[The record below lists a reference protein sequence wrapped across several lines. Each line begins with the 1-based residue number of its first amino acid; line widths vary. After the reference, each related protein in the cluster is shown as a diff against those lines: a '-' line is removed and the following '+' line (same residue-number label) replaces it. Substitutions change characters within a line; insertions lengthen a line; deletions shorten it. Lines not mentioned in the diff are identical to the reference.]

1 VVLVGSVSA
10 AVACDRVA
18 AVDKVPVGAEVQLT
32 RKDGALVE
40 GNLANKSEEA
50 VQVDTGRVTRTI
62 ARDEIA
68 EVRVRNTEDPAAVPK
83 TAKFREIAVPATTN
97 LSLTLDD
104 SVGSAT
110 SRVEEPIRARLRLP
124 VVIDGLTV
132 LPAGARVRGVV
143 SSVEQAGKVKGVAS
157 IGLHFQAIDADD
169 VTYAIDA
176 RYHGQAEATKASDA
190 KKIGIPAAGGAVVGA
205 IIGGKKG
212 AAIGAAAGGGA
223 GAAVVLSTRGED
235 VLLPVGSTL
244 VLDAGRA
251 FDVRVPIE

>member
-1 VVLVGSVSA
+1 MVLVGSVSA
-10 AVACDRVA
+10 AVACNRVA
-18 AVDKVPVGAEVQLT
+18 AVDEVPVGSEVQLT

-68 EVRVRNTEDPAAVPK
+68 EVRVRNPEEPAAVPK
-83 TAKFREIAVPATTN
+83 TAKFREVAVPATTN
-97 LSLTLDD
+97 LSLSLDD

-110 SRVEEPIRARLRLP
+110 SQIEEPVRARLTLP
-124 VVIDGLTV
+124 VVIDGVTV

-143 SSVEQAGKVKGVAS
+143 SSVERAGKVKGVAS
-157 IGLHFQAIDADD
+157 IGLHFQAIDSDD
-169 VTYAIDA
+169 VTYPIDA
-176 RYHGQAEATKASDA
+176 RYLGKAEATKTDDA

-223 GAAVVLSTRGED
+223 GAAVVLSTRGDEVVLPAGSSLTLD
-235 VLLPVGSTL
+235 V
-244 VLDAGRA
+244 GRA
-251 FDVRVPIE
+251 FDVRVPVD